1 MAMRVA
7 LSIVLI
13 TALAVILFPQSGFR
27 IPQSLPYLSG
37 EGSGFSDRSPPMA
50 FPARSNALPDS
61 FFGAFLGSS
70 GRFKAPARSNAESP
84 FDSSES

>member
-1 MAMRVA
+1 MAIRVA

-13 TALAVILFPQSGFR
+13 TALAVILF
-27 IPQSLPYLSG
+27 PQSLPYLSG

>member
-1 MAMRVA
+1 
-7 LSIVLI
+7 
-13 TALAVILFPQSGFR
+13 VIPF
-27 IPQSLPYLSG
+27 PQSLPYLSG

-70 GRFKAPARSNAESP
+70 GRFQGAGTLERRIAFRLIGILSVLG
-84 FDSSES
+84 